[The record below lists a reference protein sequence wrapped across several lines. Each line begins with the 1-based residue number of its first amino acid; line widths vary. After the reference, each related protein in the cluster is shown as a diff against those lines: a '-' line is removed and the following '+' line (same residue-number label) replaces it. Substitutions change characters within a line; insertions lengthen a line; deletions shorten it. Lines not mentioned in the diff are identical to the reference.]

1 MRRAKFFA
9 DDKTRDATLHCLL
22 RISEAAAK
30 LGKTAEELAPD
41 QSWRQICD
49 LGNRLRHEYDAIDR
63 DRIWVIVSDE
73 LALLGRLRQAIES
86 LQPSQR
92 PVLPLVQLRGYIA
105 GARVPLPE
113 CRL

>member
-1 MRRAKFFA
+1 LPSKRAVQRFQDVIYNVDAIRRYTARMRRAKFFA

-22 RISEAAAK
+22 RISEAAKK

-41 QSWRQICD
+41 QSWRQIRD

-73 LALLGRLRQAIES
+73 LAPLRAACVQAIKS
-86 LQPSQR
+86 LQ
-92 PVLPLVQLRGYIA
+92 A
-105 GARVPLPE
+105 
-113 CRL
+113 